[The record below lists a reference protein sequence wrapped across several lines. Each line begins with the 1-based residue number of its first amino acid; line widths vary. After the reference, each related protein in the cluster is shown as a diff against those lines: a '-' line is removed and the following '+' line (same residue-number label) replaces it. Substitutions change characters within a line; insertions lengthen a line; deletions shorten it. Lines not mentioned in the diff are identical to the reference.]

1 VRFAETGWWAHQGSN
16 LGPEDAGEDEEKQV
30 AAKKCLEI
38 AAVYERYERAK
49 ADHKAVDFGDL
60 IMGPTRL
67 LENNKAIQAAIQL
80 RHRHVLVDEYQD
92 VNRASVRLVKAIA
105 GNGKRL
111 WVVGDARQSIY
122 RFRGAS
128 SANMAGFKA
137 EFPTADIDQLEISY
151 RSTQQIIDTFT
162 TFAQDMGASKGML
175 ALKLTPD
182 RGVGPEGVNRR
193 GVPTPISKLSY

>member
-1 VRFAETGWWAHQGSN
+1 ME
-16 LGPEDAGEDEEKQV
+16 EEEGEDEEKQI

-67 LENNKAIQAAIQL
+67 LENNKAIQAAVQL

-92 VNRASVRLVKAIA
+92 VNRSSVRLVKAIA
-105 GNGKRL
+105 GDGKRL

-137 EFPTADIDQLEISY
+137 EFPTAEADQLGISY
-151 RSTQQIIDTFT
+151 RSTQQIIDTFIA
-162 TFAQDMGASKGML
+162 FARDMGASKGML
-175 ALKLTPD
+175 PLNLTAEPG
-182 RGVGPEGVNRR
+182 RRPEPPPLPPSPPAQHHNED
-193 GVPTPISKLSY
+193 TPPPSRQ